1 MWNRMKRAVR
11 SRVDSLVDG
20 NEDINPE
27 KLYRLKVEELDRRLT
42 KSRHAVMEAQQHVR
56 SLEESLVKADVDIA
70 EADARIREAV
80 SKGDD
85 ALARERIHHLQN
97 YKLRRDG
104 IANQLEQSRQML
116 SDAQEV
122 HEQAKLLI
130 ERKKIE
136 AEVEYGVFRK

>member
-116 SDAQEV
+116 ADAQEV

>member
-1 MWNRMKRAVR
+1 MKRAVR

-116 SDAQEV
+116 ADAQEV